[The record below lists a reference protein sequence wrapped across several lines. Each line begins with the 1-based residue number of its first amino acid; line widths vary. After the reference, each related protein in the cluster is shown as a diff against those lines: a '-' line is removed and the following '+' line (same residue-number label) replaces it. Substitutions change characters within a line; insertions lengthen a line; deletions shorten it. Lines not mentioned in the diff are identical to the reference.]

1 MPYLG
6 NSLSVGS
13 SAVTASASALASFTN
28 TYSVDFDGVD
38 DYINAD
44 ALDLNSEIGTGDVSI
59 AFWVK
64 FDDLTGD
71 NYIFYFGKDSGNF
84 DYIFSRYA
92 NSSSKIE
99 LVFREGGG
107 GGTFTLDW
115 DTTPSI
121 DTWYHVG
128 FSRTGSTAKLYI
140 DGAMV
145 DSGTNAEIASPLGA
159 VGDTTTTIGAF
170 RTGIVPLNG
179 HLDEFTIW
187 NSILT
192 DAEFAEIAAEPIDL
206 SANFGDYV
214 SSANVLAN
222 WRCEDGSGTN
232 LEDSSGNGYDATLT
246 NGPIWSTD
254 VPGVIPFTNTY
265 SVDFDNSDD
274 YIDLTAFNP
283 STQIGSGDITISVWV
298 KLDSIAGYDTV
309 ASLTYY
315 NASAEKSIK
324 IQFLPGLGF
333 RVQFANSGAFTNI
346 YSTATIAAN
355 TWYHVIATRTGT
367 TGNIWVNNAN
377 NGTTTHSNVG
387 TDLSGATWHA
397 LGLYHAAATPD
408 MGGLIHD
415 YAIFDRVISSD
426 ERAELYN
433 NGVSID
439 AREVTGADPVAYYPL
454 NEGTST
460 VATDLISA
468 NNGTLTNGPTWSTDV
483 PT

>member
-1 MPYLG
+1 VSNGGSQYG
-6 NSLSVGS
+6 SLSYTSTDWNHVALVFDGNLSGNENRLKAYINGVQQSLSFSGTIQSTLANLSGESLQLFKQGS
-13 SAVTASASALASFTN
+13 YYGNGKIDEVAVFTSALSGAEVSTIYNSGVPADLTSLSPAGWWRMGDNDGGTGTTITDQGSGGNDATLTNGPTFSTDVPVAVFTN
-28 TYSVDFDGVD
+28 TYSVDFDD
-38 DYINAD
+38 
-44 ALDLNSEIGTGDVSI
+44 
-59 AFWVK
+59 
-64 FDDLTGD
+64 
-71 NYIFYFGKDSGNF
+71 
-84 DYIFSRYA
+84 
-92 NSSSKIE
+92 
-99 LVFREGGG
+99 
-107 GGTFTLDW
+107 
-115 DTTPSI
+115 
-121 DTWYHVG
+121 
-128 FSRTGSTAKLYI
+128 
-140 DGAMV
+140 
-145 DSGTNAEIASPLGA
+145 
-159 VGDTTTTIGAF
+159 
-170 RTGIVPLNG
+170 
-179 HLDEFTIW
+179 
-187 NSILT
+187 
-192 DAEFAEIAAEPIDL
+192 
-206 SANFGDYV
+206 
-214 SSANVLAN
+214 
-222 WRCEDGSGTN
+222 
-232 LEDSSGNGYDATLT
+232 
-246 NGPIWSTD
+246 
-254 VPGVIPFTNTY
+254 
-265 SVDFDNSDD
+265 SDD

-298 KLDSIAGYDTV
+298 KLDSITGYDTV

-315 NASAEKSIK
+315 NPSAEKSIK

-415 YAIFDRVISSD
+415 YAIFDRVISSN